1 MQWKAEL
8 LGVRAH
14 VWACVLLGLGSLFV
28 LDELG
33 SGHGEMEATIIVD
46 NSPAVEATKIE
57 AAVRSHPPS
66 FIHLSTPAERKK
78 AAILQ
83 RLSDPDSNIR
93 LKTLEELDALELP
106 KAESVPLLTTC
117 LSDAD
122 SRVRAYAAL
131 RLGSLRMLAMDAV
144 PTLKHLART
153 DTDELVRS
161 RAKDALCNIRLY
173 DYSPMIRDW

>member
-14 VWACVLLGLGSLFV
+14 VWTCVLLGVGTSIALSQLKPERG
-28 LDELG
+28 D
-33 SGHGEMEATIIVD
+33 MEHTLVVD
-46 NSPAVEATKIE
+46 NSPAPAAAKIQP
-57 AAVRSHPPS
+57 AVRSHPRS
-66 FIHLSTPAERKK
+66 FVHVSTPAERKK
-78 AAILQ
+78 AAMLQ

-93 LKTLEELDALELP
+93 LKTLEKLDALELP
-106 KAESVPLLTTC
+106 KTESVPLLTTC

-131 RLGSLRMLAMDAV
+131 RLGSLSMLAMDAV

-161 RAKDALCNIRLY
+161 RAKDALYNIRLY
-173 DYSPMIRDW
+173 DYSPITMER